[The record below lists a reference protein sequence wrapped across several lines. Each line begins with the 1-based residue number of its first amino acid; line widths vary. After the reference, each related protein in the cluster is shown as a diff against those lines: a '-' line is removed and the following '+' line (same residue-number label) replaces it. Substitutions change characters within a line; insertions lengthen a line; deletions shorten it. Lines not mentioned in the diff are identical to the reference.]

1 MKLPLKREND
11 KEALG
16 IMHEYGKHI
25 AALVKMIV
33 LTVDPQAIIF
43 GVRSP
48 GRSRCS
54 VIRCTNT

>member
-1 MKLPLKREND
+1 
-11 KEALG
+11 
-16 IMHEYGKHI
+16 MHEYGKHI

-43 GVRSP
+43 GGAIA